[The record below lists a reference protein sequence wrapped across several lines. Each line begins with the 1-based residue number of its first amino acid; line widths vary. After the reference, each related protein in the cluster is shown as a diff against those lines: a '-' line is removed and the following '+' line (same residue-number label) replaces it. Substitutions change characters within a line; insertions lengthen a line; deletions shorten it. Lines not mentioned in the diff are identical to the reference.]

1 MNTITYQSPYN
12 NFPINVKP
20 GRGCYTNILDKIQ
33 DRFNS
38 ALAKH
43 SQVLL
48 IRFDVRYPQGMIP
61 ADNSLLQG
69 FMENYIRYLQ
79 RHNYSPIYL
88 WNSEGGHKKRG
99 SRIHHHVFLILNG
112 NSIRYMP
119 NLNKAEELWNR
130 ALGLPLGSNRKL
142 IHRCHPNTEI
152 SPRLY
157 QTRGMIHRSDMEAR
171 RQAIY
176 WTSYCGKQ
184 SQPLPEGMRRFGC
197 SQLL

>member
-1 MNTITYQSPYN
+1 MNSITYQSTYN
-12 NFPINVKP
+12 NFPINANP
-20 GRGCYTNILDKIQ
+20 ERGCYTSILDNIQ
-33 DRFNS
+33 KRLDS

-61 ADNSLLQG
+61 ADNSAICG
-69 FMENYIRYLQ
+69 FIESYSRYLK

-112 NSIRYMP
+112 NNIRYMP
-119 NLNKAEELWNR
+119 NMGKAEELWNR

-142 IHRCHPNTEI
+142 IHRCHPNPEI

-157 QTRGMIHRSDMEAR
+157 QTRGMIHRSDMEAKR
-171 RQAIY
+171 EAIF
-176 WTSYCGKQ
+176 WCSYCGKV
-184 SQPLPEGMRRFGC
+184 SPSLPQGMRRFGC
-197 SQLL
+197 SQRF